1 MRALELPSHIRHLGS
16 EMSPLWPLTSMRVGG
31 PARWLAQPKSETDLI
46 AVFTWIQA
54 HHLPYL
60 ILGGGTNVLFPDDG
74 FPGVV
79 VLTSKLK
86 GIQMDDL
93 TVTVAC
99 GESLSGFTQRMN
111 RVGLSGMEWACGIPG
126 SIGGAVVMNAGTPDG
141 DIASVLRSVRIA
153 TAEGVKELSSDQL
166 ELGYRTSA
174 LGSGNLEGIVLEAT
188 FVLRGDE
195 PQHCLSR
202 EREVLEARHRTQPT
216 GASSGCIFKNPQT
229 GPSAGELLDR
239 AGCKSMRIGDAY
251 VSELHA
257 NFILNEGKN
266 NAGEVLE
273 LIQQMK
279 SRVVE
284 TFSIHLEPEVIIV
297 E

>member
-1 MRALELPSHIRHLGS
+1 MKAPDIPNSLHHLGT
-16 EMSPLWPLTSMRVGG
+16 EEGLLWPLTSMRIGG
-31 PARWLAQPKSETDLI
+31 PARWLAQPETEDDLKAI
-46 AVFTWIQA
+46 FVWIQT

-60 ILGGGTNVLFPDDG
+60 VLGGGTNVLFSDGG

-79 VLTSKLK
+79 VLTTKLK
-86 GIQMDDL
+86 GIQVSCF
-93 TVTVAC
+93 TATAAC
-99 GESLSGFTQRMN
+99 GENLSVFAGHLN
-111 RVGLSGMEWACGIPG
+111 RAGLSGMEWACGIPG
-126 SIGGAVVMNAGTPDG
+126 TVGGAVAMNAGTRNG
-141 DIASVLRSVRIA
+141 DIASVLKSVRIV

-166 ELGYRTSA
+166 DLGYRTSA
-174 LGSGNLEGIVLEAT
+174 LGSGNIEGIVLEAT

-239 AGCKSMRIGDAY
+239 AGCKGMRIGDAH
-251 VSELHA
+251 VSDLHA
-257 NFILNEGKN
+257 NFILNEGQN
-266 NAGEVLE
+266 NADDVLE

-284 TFSIHLEPEVIIV
+284 THNINLESEVVIV
-297 E
+297 K